1 MMPRDEGE
9 LTMMNDNDSE
19 PARLC
24 HDEGEPGWSVMRTTL
39 AKFKTTINLTD
50 GSRLGRTQRAVV
62 EASEEAR
69 SNGKV
74 AGEERSVRR
83 V

>member
-19 PARLC
+19 PTRLC

-39 AKFKTTINLTD
+39 AKFKITINLTD
-50 GSRLGRTQRAVV
+50 VNRWGGGREGQWLRQ
-62 EASEEAR
+62 
-69 SNGKV
+69 
-74 AGEERSVRR
+74 VRR
-83 V
+83 QGAMGKWQEKGGV

>member
-9 LTMMNDNDSE
+9 LTMMNDNDGE
-19 PARLC
+19 PTRMR
-24 HDEGEPGWSVMRTTL
+24 HNEGELGWSVMRTTL

-50 GSRLGRTQRAVV
+50 GSWGGRTQWAVV

-69 SNGKV
+69 SDGKV
-74 AGEERSVRR
+74 AGEGRSVRR
-83 V
+83 A